1 MHWHAN
7 LGCNDSMLIGQAV
20 ARVREGVSIY
30 PTDVS
35 LINTCRSWIP
45 VSASEK
51 HLQMAFKRRE
61 IHIFILVL

>member
-1 MHWHAN
+1 
-7 LGCNDSMLIGQAV
+7 MLIGQAV